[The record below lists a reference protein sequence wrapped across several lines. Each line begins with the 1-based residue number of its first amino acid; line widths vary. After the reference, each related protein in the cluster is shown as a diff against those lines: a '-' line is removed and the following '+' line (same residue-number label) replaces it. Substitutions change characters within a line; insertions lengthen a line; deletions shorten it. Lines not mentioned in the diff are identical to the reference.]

1 MREKPEK
8 PHQNLMGFKSKSPTP
23 GVFHTQFPNPMGDG
37 VGPKP
42 YPLPISGSLVYEY
55 PYIYDDDIMMIE
67 IREGAKNFKIRSYI
81 LSSKTENL
89 A

>member
-42 YPLPISGSLVYEY
+42 YPLPISGSWFMNILIV
-55 PYIYDDDIMMIE
+55 MMIE
-67 IREGAKNFKIRSYI
+67 IGVGATYFKIRSYI